1 MPPGCVS
8 VALIMSAPAKP
19 PLIVIAGAT
28 ASGKSALA
36 MDLAAREGGT
46 IVNADAMQVYADLRV
61 LTARPSSAEEAVV
74 PHRLY
79 GVRDAA
85 RPCSAA
91 DWAVLAKAAI
101 AEAHA
106 GGRVSIVVGGT
117 GLYLRTLLD
126 GIAPVP
132 AIDTLVRAEVRALS
146 TDAACAALARE
157 DAAAA
162 AKLMPTDTQRIAR
175 ALEVVRSTAKPL
187 AQWQRAR
194 EGGVTAEVELRA
206 MVVEVDPELLRAR
219 IFMRAAAMLAGG
231 AIEEVRALLARHLD
245 PALPAM
251 KAVGVREIARLLAGE
266 IDGAETA
273 ARIGFETARYAKR
286 QRTWLR
292 NQCADWA
299 RVVL

>member
-36 MDLAAREGGT
+36 LNLAAREGGV

-61 LTARPSSAEEAVV
+61 LTARPTPAEEAVV

-85 RPCSAA
+85 EPCSAA
-91 DWAVLAKAAI
+91 NWAVLAKAAI
-101 AEAHA
+101 AEARA
-106 GGRVSIVVGGT
+106 GGRVPIVVGGT

-132 AIDTLVRAEVRALS
+132 AIETLVRAEVRALS
-146 TDAACAALARE
+146 PDAAWAALARE

-175 ALEVVRSTAKPL
+175 ALEVVRSTDKPL

-194 EGGVTAEVELRA
+194 EGGIAAEVELRA

-219 IFMRAAAMLAGG
+219 IVTRAAAMLAGG

-273 ARIGFETARYAKR
+273 VRIGFETARYAKR

>member
-1 MPPGCVS
+1 
-8 VALIMSAPAKP
+8 MSAPAKP

-36 MDLAAREGGT
+36 LDLASREGGV

-61 LTARPSSAEEAVV
+61 LTARPSPAEEAVV

-85 RPCSAA
+85 EPCSAA

-106 GGRVSIVVGGT
+106 GGRVPIVVGGT
-117 GLYLRTLLD
+117 GLYLRTLLH

-132 AIDTLVRAEVRALS
+132 VIDAALRAEVRALS
-146 TDAACAALARE
+146 PDAAWAALARE

-187 AQWQRAR
+187 SQWQRAR
-194 EGGVTAEVELRA
+194 EGGIAAEVELRA

-219 IFMRAAAMLAGG
+219 IVTRAAAMLAGG
-231 AIEEVRALLARHLD
+231 AIEEVRALLARRLD
-245 PALPAM
+245 LALPAM

-266 IDGAETA
+266 IDQPEAT

>member
-1 MPPGCVS
+1 
-8 VALIMSAPAKP
+8 MSAPAKP

-36 MDLAAREGGT
+36 LEFAAREGGV
-46 IVNADAMQVYADLRV
+46 IVNADAMQIYADFRV
-61 LTARPSSAEEAVV
+61 LTARPTLDEEAVV

-85 RPCSAA
+85 NPCSAA
-91 DWAVLAKAAI
+91 DWAALAKAEVAD
-101 AEAHA
+101 AHVA
-106 GGRVSIVVGGT
+106 GSIPIVVGGT

-132 AIDTLVRAEVRALS
+132 SIDAAVRADVRALS
-146 TDAACAALARE
+146 PQIAWTALARE
-157 DAAAA
+157 DADAAA
-162 AKLMPTDTQRIAR
+162 RLMPTDTQRIAR
-175 ALEVVRSTAKPL
+175 ALEVVRSTGKPL
-187 AQWQRAR
+187 AWWLRAR
-194 EGGVTAEVELRA
+194 KGGIAGEVGLRA

-219 IFMRAAAMLAGG
+219 IVARAAAMLDGG
-231 AIEEVRALLARHLD
+231 AVEEVRVLVGRHLD

-251 KAVGVREIARLLAGE
+251 KAVGVREIAQLLAGGITLSE
-266 IDGAETA
+266 AA

-292 NQCADWA
+292 NQCPDWE
-299 RVVL
+299 RVHFDLRLHRT

>member
-1 MPPGCVS
+1 
-8 VALIMSAPAKP
+8 MSAPAKP

-36 MDLAAREGGT
+36 LDLASREGGV

-61 LTARPSSAEEAVV
+61 LTARPSPAEEAVV

-85 RPCSAA
+85 EPCSAA

-106 GGRVSIVVGGT
+106 GGRVPIVVGGT
-117 GLYLRTLLD
+117 GLYLRTLLH

-132 AIDTLVRAEVRALS
+132 VIDAALRAEVRALS
-146 TDAACAALARE
+146 PDAAWAALARE

-187 AQWQRAR
+187 SQWQRAR
-194 EGGVTAEVELRA
+194 EGGIAAEVELRA

-219 IFMRAAAMLAGG
+219 IVTRAAAMLAGG
-231 AIEEVRALLARHLD
+231 AIEEVRALLARRLD
-245 PALPAM
+245 LALPAM

-266 IDGAETA
+266 IDQPEAT

-292 NQCADWA
+292 NQCADWE
-299 RVVL
+299 RVAFDLKPHRI